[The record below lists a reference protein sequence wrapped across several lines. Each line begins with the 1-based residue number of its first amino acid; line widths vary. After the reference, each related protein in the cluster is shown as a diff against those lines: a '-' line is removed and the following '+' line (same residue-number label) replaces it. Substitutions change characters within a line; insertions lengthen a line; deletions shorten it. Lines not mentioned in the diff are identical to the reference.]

1 MMILLAFNWI
11 MLPWLMEKQIREVD
25 YGTFMTMTEQEQIGE
40 VEVQDNRILF
50 TDKEGKTIYKT
61 GLMNDPSLTERLYE
75 SGAKFTS
82 EIIEEASPIL
92 SFLLT

>member
-1 MMILLAFNWI
+1 MILLAFNWI

-61 GLMNDPSLTERLYE
+61 GLMNDPGLTERLYE